1 METKNEIWKDIKG
14 FEGRYQVSNLGRV
27 RSLDHFT
34 VMRRNG
40 YKDCS
45 VLYRGKIL
53 KPAIHLGYCRVSI
66 APEDGKKHPHA
77 VHRLVA
83 EAFIPNHDNL
93 PMINHKDEVRSNN
106 VVDNLEWCDALYNN
120 NYGTRNERL
129 FESVCR
135 PRMRAVLQ
143 YDKEGNL
150 IQRFESISEASRLTG
165 IDVQHIHSACHNRER
180 RHGTNGY
187 IFKFADSG
195 EYSSPQ
201 QKHNN
206 LKHWQKHNIARRK
219 KVCQYDLNGNFI
231 KEYES
236 INEASI
242 KTGIT
247 FMCISKNCSGI
258 IRKTHGYIF
267 RFSDSDKLK

>member
-27 RSLDHFT
+27 RSLDHVT
-34 VMRRNG
+34 IMRRKG

-45 VLYRGKIL
+45 VLYRGNML
-53 KPAIHLGYCRVSI
+53 KPSLHLGYYRISMTKNGHKR
-66 APEDGKKHPHA
+66 PYL

-83 EAFIPNHDNL
+83 EAFIPNPNNL

-165 IDVQHIHSACHNRER
+165 IDVQRIHSACHNRER

-187 IFKFADSG
+187 IFKFSDEG
-195 EYSSPQ
+195 DYTFKH
-201 QKHNN
+201 QKYNN
-206 LKHWQKHNIARRK
+206 LKHWQKHNIAKRK
-219 KVCQYDLNGNFI
+219 KVYQYDINGNFI
-231 KEYES
+231 KEYAS

-267 RFSDSDKLK
+267 RYSDSDKSK

>member
-1 METKNEIWKDIKG
+1 MEEIWKDIKD

-27 RSLDHFT
+27 RSMDHIKIIK
-34 VMRRNG
+34 RNG

-45 VLYRGKIL
+45 VLFRGKIL
-53 KPAIHLGYCRVSI
+53 KPKIDFGYCRVHFTLDNGHRRNYSI
-66 APEDGKKHPHA
+66 
-77 VHRLVA
+77 HRLVA
-83 EAFIPNHDNL
+83 EAFIPNPTNL

-165 IDVQHIHSACHNRER
+165 IDIQHIHSACHNRER
-180 RHGTNGY
+180 RHGANGY
-187 IFKFADSG
+187 IFKFADCG
-195 EYSSPQ
+195 ENSSPQ

-236 INEASI
+236 INEAST

-258 IRKTHGYIF
+258 IKKTHGYIF
-267 RFSDSDKLK
+267 RYSDSDKSK